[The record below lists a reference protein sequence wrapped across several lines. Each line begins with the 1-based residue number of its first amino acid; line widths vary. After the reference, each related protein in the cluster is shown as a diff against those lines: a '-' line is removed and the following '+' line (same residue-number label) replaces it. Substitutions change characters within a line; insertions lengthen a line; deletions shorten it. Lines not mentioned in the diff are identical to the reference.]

1 MTPPPFTYTQRA
13 AMTPPL
19 YLYPEGCNDPPPFTY
34 TQRAA
39 MTPPPLPIPRGLQ

>member
-1 MTPPPFTYTQRA
+1 
-13 AMTPPL
+13 MTPPL